1 MWTLG
6 SEVEGDT
13 PVQRWEEEDRE
24 GDVRPNV
31 SGRGKNGVGLEQE
44 TGVGGGHGRRG
55 WTGAVR
61 RWLSGRHGRGV
72 TG

>member
-44 TGVGGGHGRRG
+44 TGVGGD
-55 WTGAVR
+55 TADGAG
-61 RWLSGRHGRGV
+61 LEQSAGGSAGDTEGV
-72 TG
+72 